1 MLGAGKTVGHAT
13 MGLGNASQNC
23 NDAGAFRINTITQK
37 KAASKWRTEAMRS
50 HNTPRLLYFSRGQGR
65 ITVAGLTSGYGPNN
79 LVFIPPH
86 TQYGYEAG
94 NMVYGYEVTIPHDHA
109 ADWPSEPLH
118 LRLRDVATQGEFVNY
133 IDALDRENKSTAA
146 GHDRATMNWLGLLS
160 VFFERQI
167 EAARHND
174 DRRQSASAR
183 LVAAYSGLIER
194 DFAKGKGV
202 SDFAQDLGVTP
213 THLTRC
219 CKQTCG
225 KSALALLQDRVLYE
239 ARLRLIDTREPVQKI
254 AMELGFSSAAY
265 FTRSFQGET
274 GMTPTAFRREAV

>member
-1 MLGAGKTVGHAT
+1 MLGAGRTVGQAM
-13 MGLGNASQNC
+13 MGLGNASHAC
-23 NDAGAFRINTITQK
+23 NDAWAFRINTITQK

-50 HNTPRLLYFSRGQGR
+50 HSAPRLLYFSRGQGR

-79 LVFIPPH
+79 LVFIPAH

-94 NMVYGYEVTIPHDHA
+94 AMVYGYEVTIPHDHA
-109 ADWPSEPLH
+109 DNWPSEPLH
-118 LRLRDVATQGEFVNY
+118 LRLRDVATQGEFVTY
-133 IDALDRENKSTAA
+133 IDALDRESKSTAA
-146 GHDRATMNWLGLLS
+146 GHDRAALNWLGLLS

-167 EAARHND
+167 EAARQND

-183 LVAAYSGLIER
+183 LVAAYSALIER

-239 ARLRLIDTREPVQKI
+239 ARLRLLDTRETVQKI
-254 AMELGFSSAAY
+254 ATELGYSSAAY